1 MNLQQIKTSVLLE
14 ELIDRISVQLIED
27 ETPVDDVFTFLG
39 DEELDGLM
47 ALLLGQR
54 NRSKRRFL
62 DYLSYKNI
70 G

>member
-1 MNLQQIKTSVLLE
+1 MNLQQIKTTILLE

-27 ETPVDDVFTFLG
+27 EPPVDDVFSFLG
-39 DEELDGLM
+39 DKELDGVM

-54 NRSKRRFL
+54 NRSKRRFY
-62 DYLSYKNI
+62 DYLSYKNV